1 MRTSFKREES
11 PKTELQRCSYYANNT
26 AITHPVRE
34 ATNGKMAWVFESVSS
49 GRRNRSLKG
58 ESSEGKSQECIGVK

>member
-26 AITHPVRE
+26 AIAHPVRE
-34 ATNGKMAWVFESVSS
+34 ATNGKRVWVFE
-49 GRRNRSLKG
+49 KG
-58 ESSEGKSQECIGVK
+58 CKKA